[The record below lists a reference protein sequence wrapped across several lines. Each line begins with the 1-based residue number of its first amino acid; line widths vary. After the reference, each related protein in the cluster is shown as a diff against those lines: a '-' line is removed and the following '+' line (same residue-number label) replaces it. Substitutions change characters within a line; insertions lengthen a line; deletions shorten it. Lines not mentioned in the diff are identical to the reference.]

1 MITRW
6 LLKLRYRIRTQGIEE
21 VPQEPVVI
29 ILDRNSALDPVIFR
43 SVWRG
48 SFTAL
53 LTSYVV
59 RKMPR
64 FLQRGFSIFQLPDFD
79 NRIPAFSSRR
89 LLKRLNEFS
98 CEGDLLVMTD
108 SRRSP
113 LLAEVLKKYPRK
125 AYFAKVSGI
134 RGSHFS
140 FDPSNEARK
149 IKSRWSTY
157 FWMVLKNVVFFMP
170 KRSLL
175 LTFAPVPEPIPQ
187 EVEEINLFVT
197 HWFIAHKNTPRISVS
212 YYFWKRREKVDNRI
226 TEVVVQELMR
236 LSKKQVI
243 TEEMDLYEDLSL
255 DSLDVTEILVFLE
268 KTFHQKAQ
276 FNALR
281 TVQHVIMAAQGI
293 QPGVPSQDFIF
304 EKRKKGWAKERPGIE
319 FAEGRSIPEVF
330 LRSCDRMGNALA
342 AVDPRDAL
350 SYTRMKTTVVGLV
363 ELLEKLPGKNIGILL
378 PSLCET
384 VSIVLALMMAR
395 KVPAMLN
402 WTLGNRHM
410 EEVTT
415 QAGIEAIIT
424 IGPML
429 NTIGYELS
437 DVLIDK
443 IVLFD
448 EIKGEITTAHRE
460 KGIAR
465 TRLKTD
471 ELLQELGNP
480 DPHDTAVLLFTSG
493 TEKAPKGVPLT
504 HHNLISNIK
513 SAIEHLGF
521 TSQDVL
527 FGILPP
533 FHVFGFSFTHLLPL
547 MIGCRVVF
555 NPLLLEL
562 TTVIRLINDYQVTM
576 ICTAPTFLKA
586 LVAMAKPGEL
596 DSIRSFIVGAEKA
609 PPSLREQLPKTSQL
623 LEGYGMTECSPL
635 VALNHLG
642 DPNLGVGFPVKDVK
656 IQLVDPETHQMI
668 SGGVGLIAVKGPNVF
683 KGYLSGALPFIT
695 LQGEPWFLTGDLGR
709 IEKGALH
716 LIGRLSRT
724 IKIGGEL
731 ISFPALEQ
739 TLQIA
744 YPGVQVA
751 IVAHETQLILYAN
764 QRLDLSEVNQ
774 ALKHQGWSNLVRI
787 KEVRFLEQLPL
798 TSTGKIDYK
807 KLS

>member
-1 MITRW
+1 MIIRW
-6 LLKLRYRIRTQGIEE
+6 LLKLRYRIRTQGFEE
-21 VPQEPVVI
+21 IPQEPVVI

-43 SVWRG
+43 VVWKR

-53 LTSYVV
+53 LTAHVL
-59 RKMPR
+59 RKLPR
-64 FLQRGFSIFQLPDFD
+64 FLQRGFSIFKLPDFD

-89 LLKRLNEFS
+89 LMKRLEEFS
-98 CEGDLLVMTD
+98 CEGDLVVMTD

-113 LLAEVLKKYPRK
+113 LLTEVLKKHPGK
-125 AYFAKVSGI
+125 VYFAKVSGI

-149 IKSRWSTY
+149 IKPRWSTY
-157 FWMVLKNVVFFMP
+157 FWMVLKNVIFFMP
-170 KRSLL
+170 KRSLFV
-175 LTFAPVPEPIPQ
+175 TFAPASQPIPQ
-187 EVEEINLFVT
+187 VTEEANLFIT
-197 HWFIAHKNTPRISVS
+197 HWFMAHKNTPRISVS
-212 YYFWKRREKVDNRI
+212 YYFWKKREKVDNRI
-226 TEVVVQELMR
+226 GEIVMQELAR
-236 LSKKQVI
+236 LSKKEAI
-243 TEEMDLYEDLSL
+243 NEEMDLYEDLNL

-268 KTFHQKAQ
+268 KTFHQKTQ

-281 TVQHVIMAAQGI
+281 TVRHVIQAAQGI
-293 QPGVPSQDFIF
+293 QPGIPSQDFIF
-304 EKRKKGWAKERPGIE
+304 EKRKKGWAKERPEIT
-319 FAEGRSIPEVF
+319 FAEGKSIPEVF
-330 LRSCDRMGNALA
+330 LRSCDRMGNAFA

-384 VSIVLALMMAR
+384 MSIVLALMMAR

-402 WTLGNRHM
+402 WTLGNRHI
-410 EEVTT
+410 EEVTR
-415 QAGIEAIIT
+415 QAEIQTIIT

-437 DVLIDK
+437 DILIDK

-471 ELLQELGNP
+471 ELLKELGNP
-480 DPHDTAVLLFTSG
+480 DPHETAVLLFTSG

-504 HHNLISNIK
+504 HSNVLSNIK

-521 TSQDVL
+521 TSKDVL

-547 MIGCRVVF
+547 IIGCRVVF

-562 TTVIRLINDYQVTM
+562 ATVIRLINDYQVTM

-596 DSIRSFIVGAEKA
+596 DGVRSFIVGAEKA
-609 PPSLREQLPKTSQL
+609 PPSLRDQLPKTSQL

-642 DPNLGVGFPVKDVK
+642 DPTLGVGFPVKDVK
-656 IQLVDPETHQMI
+656 IQLVDSETHQPI
-668 SGGVGLIAVKGPNVF
+668 SNGIGLIAVKGPNVF
-683 KGYLSGALPFIT
+683 KGYLNGTLPFIT
-695 LQGEPWFLTGDLGR
+695 LEGEGWFLTGDLGN

-716 LIGRLSRT
+716 LVGRLSRT

-739 TLQIA
+739 TLQIV

-751 IVAHETQLILYAN
+751 IVAHETQLILYVN
-764 QRLDLSEVNQ
+764 RKLDLDEVNQ
-774 ALKHQGWSNLVRI
+774 SLKQQGWSNLVRI
-787 KEVRFLEQLPL
+787 KEVRFLDQLPL

-807 KLS
+807 KL